1 MTGTAFRI
9 AVREARASRGK
20 FLFVIAAV
28 ALGVGCLTG
37 VRGFS
42 QSFKSMLLRE
52 ARSVMAADVSLRI
65 FGDTTAEQ
73 EALLTTLA
81 SRKAVNTRVTETM
94 SMVSSGASPDPV
106 LVTLK
111 AVDPKYFPF
120 YGTLVL
126 NPAAKLKDVL
136 TRDTVV
142 LSEDAR

>member
-9 AVREARASRGK
+9 AVREARAARGK
-20 FLFVIAAV
+20 FLFVITAV

-65 FGDTTAEQ
+65 FGDATAEQ
-73 EALLTTLA
+73 ETLLTNLA
-81 SRKAVNTRVTETM
+81 ARKAINTRVTETM
-94 SMVSSGASPDPV
+94 SMVSSGSSPDPM
-106 LVTLK
+106 LITLK
-111 AVDPKYFPF
+111 AVDPKLFPF

-126 NPAAKLKDVL
+126 SSGAKLKDV
-136 TRDTVV
+136 
-142 LSEDAR
+142 